1 MAQGFTV
8 NVVLTPSPCI
18 VKPKVEP
25 INIPVEGTDFTFFGA
40 AKAQMLENISTAMA
54 IVFI

>member
-18 VKPKVEP
+18 VKPKLEP

-54 IVFI
+54 ILFI